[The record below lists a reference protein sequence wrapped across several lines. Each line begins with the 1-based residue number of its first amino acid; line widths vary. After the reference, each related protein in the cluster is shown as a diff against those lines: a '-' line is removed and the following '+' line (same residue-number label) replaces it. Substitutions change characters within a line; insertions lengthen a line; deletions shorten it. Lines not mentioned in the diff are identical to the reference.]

1 MNTTMKTIIDENNM
15 KFNYFKL
22 LVDRNK
28 INLSADLVVA
38 KIKPKFNSVVST
50 SYFLNNILN
59 IVLIKK
65 LLFNFS
71 RNVRDIKYNKMLN
84 NFENLIK
91 FNRPLF
97 EKTILEEIKEALDN
111 TKISIPPKYHQYII
125 NVRFGGNY
133 IFNITQYLINSCNLC
148 VYKYMTPTQYKKYV
162 LKEIKEYIS
171 NPELESNNDIIEY
184 FKCAFDYRQHYYKTN
199 SSNPIQVKFYCKYE
213 NVKEIE
219 SLKHSNKLH
228 LLLMK

>member
-1 MNTTMKTIIDENNM
+1 MNTTMANIIDENIC

-22 LVDRNK
+22 LASKNK
-28 INLSADLVVA
+28 INLSMDIIDA
-38 KIKPKFNSVVST
+38 KIKPKLDKDISVL
-50 SYFLNNILN
+50 YFLNNILN

-97 EKTILEEIKEALDN
+97 EKTFLDEIKEALDK
-111 TKISIPPKYHQYII
+111 TKISIPPNYDKYVMIM
-125 NVRFGGNY
+125 NFESNY
-133 IFNITQYLINSCNLC
+133 CYNIATYLLNSCHI
-148 VYKYMTPTQYKKYV
+148 YTEEYMTPTKYKKWVLEKVKDYV
-162 LKEIKEYIS
+162 SQQE
-171 NPELESNNDIIEY
+171 NNYLIDC
-184 FKCAFDYRQHYYKTN
+184 FKYSFDGRNNYY
-199 SSNPIQVKFYCKYE
+199 SSRYTNPIEIQFCCIYE
-213 NVKEIE
+213 KIKKTENCI
-219 SLKHSNKLH
+219 HSKKLH

>member
-15 KFNYFKL
+15 KFNYFKS
-22 LVDRNK
+22 LVDTNK

-38 KIKPKFNSVVST
+38 KIKPKFNTFVST

-59 IVLIKK
+59 IVFIKK

-84 NFENLIK
+84 NFENLLK

-111 TKISIPPKYHQYII
+111 TKISIPTKCGSYDIIVNFDSKYY
-125 NVRFGGNY
+125 Y
-133 IFNITQYLINSCNLC
+133 DITRYLINGCNLF
-148 VYKYMTPTQYKKYV
+148 VNKYMTPTQYKKYV

-184 FKCAFDYRQHYYKTN
+184 FKCAFDCREHYYRTN
-199 SSNPIQVKFYCKYE
+199 QSNPIKVNFKCRYS
-213 NVKEIE
+213 NIKEIE
-219 SLKHSNKLH
+219 GKKHSNKLH
-228 LLLMK
+228 KLLIK

>member
-15 KFNYFKL
+15 KFNYFKS
-22 LVDRNK
+22 LVDTNK

-38 KIKPKFNSVVST
+38 KIKPKFNTFVST

-59 IVLIKK
+59 IVFIKK

-97 EKTILEEIKEALDN
+97 EETFLDEIKEALDK
-111 TKISIPPKYHQYII
+111 TKISIPSNYDKYVMIMG
-125 NVRFGGNY
+125 FESNY
-133 IFNITQYLINSCNLC
+133 CFNMASYLLNSCC
-148 VYKYMTPTQYKKYV
+148 IYTEEYMTPTKYKKWVLEKIKDYV
-162 LKEIKEYIS
+162 S
-171 NPELESNNDIIEY
+171 QQDNNYLIDC
-184 FKCAFDYRQHYYKTN
+184 FKYSFDWRNNYYTYRCR
-199 SSNPIQVKFYCKYE
+199 NPIEIQFCCRYE
-213 NVKEIE
+213 KIKNTKN
-219 SLKHSNKLH
+219 LYHTDKLH

>member
-1 MNTTMKTIIDENNM
+1 MNTTMANIIDENIG

-22 LVDRNK
+22 LANKNK
-28 INLSADLVVA
+28 INLSMDIIDA
-38 KIKPKFNSVVST
+38 KIKPKLDKDISVL
-50 SYFLNNILN
+50 YFLNNILN

-97 EKTILEEIKEALDN
+97 EKTFLDEIKDALKE
-111 TKISIPPKYHQYII
+111 TKISIPPNYDKYVMIM
-125 NVRFGGNY
+125 NFETNY
-133 IFNITQYLINSCNLC
+133 CYCMANYLLNSCHI
-148 VYKYMTPTQYKKYV
+148 YTEKYMTPTKYKKWVLEKVKDYV
-162 LKEIKEYIS
+162 SQQENNYLIDCFKYSFDCRNHYYRPRCRNPIEIKFCCRYEKIKKIQ
-171 NPELESNNDIIEY
+171 NRIHND
-184 FKCAFDYRQHYYKTN
+184 
-199 SSNPIQVKFYCKYE
+199 
-213 NVKEIE
+213 
-219 SLKHSNKLH
+219 KLH

>member
-1 MNTTMKTIIDENNM
+1 MNTTMANIIDENIG

-22 LVDRNK
+22 LANKNK
-28 INLSADLVVA
+28 INLSMDIIDA
-38 KIKPKFNSVVST
+38 KIKPKLDKDISVL
-50 SYFLNNILN
+50 YFLNNILN

-97 EKTILEEIKEALDN
+97 EKTFLDEIKDALKE
-111 TKISIPPKYHQYII
+111 TKISIPPNYDKYIM
-125 NVRFGGNY
+125 NMNFETNY
-133 IFNITQYLINSCNLC
+133 CYCMANYLLFDCRLHTER
-148 VYKYMTPTQYKKYV
+148 YMTPTKYKKWV
-162 LKEIKEYIS
+162 LEEVKEFVSIQNEIYII
-171 NPELESNNDIIEY
+171 NC
-184 FKCAFDYRQHYYKTN
+184 FKRAFNHRQHYY
-199 SSNPIQVKFYCKYE
+199 SSRYTNPIIVDFVVKYE
-213 NVKEIE
+213 KIKKTENCI
-219 SLKHSNKLH
+219 HSKKLH

>member
-1 MNTTMKTIIDENNM
+1 MNTTMANIIDENIG

-22 LVDRNK
+22 LASKNK
-28 INLSADLVVA
+28 INLSTDIIDA
-38 KIKPKFNSVVST
+38 KIKPKLDKDISIL
-50 SYFLNNILN
+50 YFLNNILN

-97 EKTILEEIKEALDN
+97 EKTFLDEIKEALDK
-111 TKISIPPKYHQYII
+111 TKISIPPNYDKYVMIMNFETKYYFSIAYH
-125 NVRFGGNY
+125 
-133 IFNITQYLINSCNLC
+133 LLNSCNL
-148 VYKYMTPTQYKKYV
+148 YKEEYMTPTKYKKWAFEKIKDYV
-162 LKEIKEYIS
+162 SQQE
-171 NPELESNNDIIEY
+171 NNYIIEC
-184 FKCAFDYRQHYYKTN
+184 FKYAFDCRSQHFYN
-199 SSNPIQVKFYCKYE
+199 SRCRNPIEIQFCCRYE
-213 NVKEIE
+213 KIKNTENLI
-219 SLKHSNKLH
+219 HTDKLH

>member
-1 MNTTMKTIIDENNM
+1 MNTTMANIIDENIG

-22 LVDRNK
+22 LANKNK
-28 INLSADLVVA
+28 INLSMDIIDA
-38 KIKPKFNSVVST
+38 KIKPKLDKDISVL
-50 SYFLNNILN
+50 YFLNNILN

-97 EKTILEEIKEALDN
+97 EKTFLDEIKEALDK
-111 TKISIPPKYHQYII
+111 TKISIPPNYGKYII
-125 NVRFGGNY
+125 NMCFESKLC
-133 IFNITQYLINSCNLC
+133 FNIVSYLLNSCDL
-148 VYKYMTPTQYKKYV
+148 YTQKYMTPTKYKKWVLEKVKDYV
-162 LKEIKEYIS
+162 SQQE
-171 NPELESNNDIIEY
+171 NNYLIDC
-184 FKCAFDYRQHYYKTN
+184 FKYSFDYRQHYYR
-199 SSNPIQVKFYCKYE
+199 SHCRNPIEIKFYCRYDKIKNIE
-213 NVKEIE
+213 NRI
-219 SLKHSNKLH
+219 HTDKLH

>member
-1 MNTTMKTIIDENNM
+1 MNTTMANIIDENIC

-22 LVDRNK
+22 LASKNK
-28 INLSADLVVA
+28 INLSMDIIDAQ
-38 KIKPKFNSVVST
+38 IKPKLDKDISVL
-50 SYFLNNILN
+50 YFLNNILN

-97 EKTILEEIKEALDN
+97 EKTFLDEIKDALKE
-111 TKISIPPKYHQYII
+111 TKISIPPNYDKYVMIM
-125 NVRFGGNY
+125 NFETNY
-133 IFNITQYLINSCNLC
+133 CYCMANYLLNSCHI
-148 VYKYMTPTQYKKYV
+148 YTEKYMTPTKYKKWV
-162 LKEIKEYIS
+162 LEKVKEFVSNQQDCYIINCFKKAFDWKEY
-171 NPELESNNDIIEY
+171 
-184 FKCAFDYRQHYYKTN
+184 YYSAR
-199 SSNPIQVKFYCKYE
+199 SSNPIIIDFVVRYDKI
-213 NVKEIE
+213 IE
-219 SLKHSNKLH
+219 SKNIFHSKKLH

>member
-1 MNTTMKTIIDENNM
+1 MNTTMANIIDENIC

-22 LVDRNK
+22 LANKNK
-28 INLSADLVVA
+28 INLSMDIIEAQ
-38 KIKPKFNSVVST
+38 IKPKLDKDISVL
-50 SYFLNNILN
+50 YFLNNILN

-97 EKTILEEIKEALDN
+97 EKTFLDEIKEVLDK
-111 TKISIPPKYHQYII
+111 TKISIPPNYDKYFINMGFDSQYC
-125 NVRFGGNY
+125 Y
-133 IFNITQYLINSCNLC
+133 SMPSYLLHSCLI
-148 VYKYMTPTQYKKYV
+148 YTEKYMTPTKYKKWVLEKVKDYV
-162 LKEIKEYIS
+162 SQQE
-171 NPELESNNDIIEY
+171 NNKLIDC
-184 FKCAFDYRQHYYKTN
+184 FKYSFDYRQHYYPSRESKR
-199 SSNPIQVKFYCKYE
+199 NPIDIEFCCRYE
-213 NVKEIE
+213 KIKKTETQN
-219 SLKHSNKLH
+219 HTNKLH

>member
-1 MNTTMKTIIDENNM
+1 MNTTMANIIDENIC

-22 LVDRNK
+22 LASKNK
-28 INLSADLVVA
+28 INLSMDIIDA
-38 KIKPKFNSVVST
+38 KIKPKLDKDISIL
-50 SYFLNNILN
+50 YFLNNILN

-97 EKTILEEIKEALDN
+97 EKTFLDEIKETLDK
-111 TKISIPPKYHQYII
+111 TKISIPPNYDKYVM
-125 NVRFGGNY
+125 NMCFESNY
-133 IFNITQYLINSCNLC
+133 CYNIASYLLNSLLL
-148 VYKYMTPTQYKKYV
+148 YTEEYMTPTKYKKWVLEKVKDYV
-162 LKEIKEYIS
+162 S
-171 NPELESNNDIIEY
+171 QQESNYLIDCFKYSFDCREY
-184 FKCAFDYRQHYYKTN
+184 YY
-199 SSNPIQVKFYCKYE
+199 SSRYTNPIEIEFYCRYE
-213 NVKEIE
+213 KIKKTKNCIHNK
-219 SLKHSNKLH
+219 KLH

>member
-1 MNTTMKTIIDENNM
+1 MNNTMASIIDENIC

-22 LVDRNK
+22 LASKNK
-28 INLSADLVVA
+28 INLSMDIIDA
-38 KIKPKFNSVVST
+38 KIKPKLDKNISVL
-50 SYFLNNILN
+50 YFLNNILN

-125 NVRFGGNY
+125 NVGFGGNY
-133 IFNITQYLINSCNLC
+133 CFNITQYLINSCNLF

-184 FKCAFDYRQHYYKTN
+184 FKCAFNYRQHYYKTN

-213 NVKEIE
+213 NVKKNE

>member
-1 MNTTMKTIIDENNM
+1 MNTTMANIIDENIG

-22 LVDRNK
+22 LASKNK
-28 INLSADLVVA
+28 INLSMDIIDA
-38 KIKPKFNSVVST
+38 KIKPKLDKDISVL
-50 SYFLNNILN
+50 YFLNNILN

-97 EKTILEEIKEALDN
+97 EKTFLDEIKEALDK
-111 TKISIPPKYHQYII
+111 TKISIPPNYDKYVI
-125 NVRFGGNY
+125 NMCFESNLC
-133 IFNITQYLINSCNLC
+133 FNIACDLLNSCDLFTE
-148 VYKYMTPTQYKKYV
+148 KYMTPTKYKKWVLEEVKDYV
-162 LKEIKEYIS
+162 SQQE
-171 NPELESNNDIIEY
+171 NNYLIDC
-184 FKCAFDYRQHYYKTN
+184 FKYAFNYRQHYYR
-199 SSNPIQVKFYCKYE
+199 SRCRNPIEIKFYCRYE
-213 NVKEIE
+213 KIKNTENLI
-219 SLKHSNKLH
+219 HNDKLH

>member
-38 KIKPKFNSVVST
+38 KIKPKFNTFVST

-59 IVLIKK
+59 IVFIKK

-111 TKISIPPKYHQYII
+111 TKISIPPKYLQYII
-125 NVRFGGNY
+125 SVSFGGNY
-133 IFNITQYLINSCNLC
+133 CFNITEYLLNSCNLF

-184 FKCAFDYRQHYYKTN
+184 FKCAFNHREHYYRKN
-199 SSNPIQVKFYCKYE
+199 QSNPIKVKFYCKYE
-213 NVKEIE
+213 NVKKIE
-219 SLKHSNKLH
+219 SHKHSNKLH

>member
-1 MNTTMKTIIDENNM
+1 MNKTMASIIDENIC

-22 LVDRNK
+22 LASKNK
-28 INLSADLVVA
+28 INLSMDIIDA
-38 KIKPKFNSVVST
+38 KIKPKLDKDNSVL
-50 SYFLNNILN
+50 YFLNNILN

-97 EKTILEEIKEALDN
+97 EETFLDEIKEALDN
-111 TKISIPPKYHQYII
+111 TKISIPPNYDKYIMI
-125 NVRFGGNY
+125 MNFDSNY
-133 IFNITQYLINSCNLC
+133 IFNMSCHLLNSCLT
-148 VYKYMTPTQYKKYV
+148 YTEEYMTPTKYKKWV
-162 LKEIKEYIS
+162 LKKVKDYVSQEE
-171 NPELESNNDIIEY
+171 NNYLIDC
-184 FKCAFDYRQHYYKTN
+184 FKNSFDFRQHYYR
-199 SSNPIQVKFYCKYE
+199 SSSRNPIEIKFCCRYE
-213 NVKEIE
+213 KIKKTEKRI
-219 SLKHSNKLH
+219 HSDKLH

>member
-15 KFNYFKL
+15 KFNYFKSL
-22 LVDRNK
+22 ADTNK

-38 KIKPKFNSVVST
+38 KIKPKFNTFVSI

-59 IVLIKK
+59 IVFIQK

-111 TKISIPPKYHQYII
+111 TKISIPPKYNKYII
-125 NVRFGGNY
+125 NMNFDNNY
-133 IFNITQYLINSCNLC
+133 CYDITRYLINSCNLF

-184 FKCAFDYRQHYYKTN
+184 FKCAFNHKEHYYRKN
-199 SSNPIQVKFYCKYE
+199 SSNPIKVKFYCKYE

-219 SLKHSNKLH
+219 SHKHSNKLH

>member
-1 MNTTMKTIIDENNM
+1 MNTTMANIIDENIC

-22 LVDRNK
+22 LASKNK
-28 INLSADLVVA
+28 INLSMDIIDAQ
-38 KIKPKFNSVVST
+38 IKPKLDKDISVL
-50 SYFLNNILN
+50 YFLNNILN

-97 EKTILEEIKEALDN
+97 EKTFLDEIKEALDK
-111 TKISIPPKYHQYII
+111 TKLSIP
-125 NVRFGGNY
+125 RNY
-133 IFNITQYLINSCNLC
+133 QNYFIRTTFDNEYLYCIARHLLFNC
-148 VYKYMTPTQYKKYV
+148 VLHIQKYMTPTKYKKWV
-162 LKEIKEYIS
+162 LEKVKEFVSNQQDCYIINCFKKAFDWKEY
-171 NPELESNNDIIEY
+171 
-184 FKCAFDYRQHYYKTN
+184 YYSAR
-199 SSNPIQVKFYCKYE
+199 SSNPIIIDFVVRYDKI
-213 NVKEIE
+213 IE
-219 SLKHSNKLH
+219 SKNIFHSKKLH

>member
-1 MNTTMKTIIDENNM
+1 MNKTMASIIDENIC

-22 LVDRNK
+22 LASKNK
-28 INLSADLVVA
+28 INLSMDIIDA
-38 KIKPKFNSVVST
+38 KIKPKLDKDNSVL
-50 SYFLNNILN
+50 YFLNNILN

-97 EKTILEEIKEALDN
+97 EKTFLDEIKEALDN
-111 TKISIPPKYHQYII
+111 TKISIPSNYDKYII
-125 NVRFGGNY
+125 NICFESNLC
-133 IFNITQYLINSCNLC
+133 FNIASYLIDVDSCELY
-148 VYKYMTPTQYKKYV
+148 VDMYMTPTKYKKWVLEKVKDYV
-162 LKEIKEYIS
+162 SQQE
-171 NPELESNNDIIEY
+171 NNYLIDC
-184 FKCAFDYRQHYYKTN
+184 FKYSFNHRQHYYR
-199 SSNPIQVKFYCKYE
+199 SRCRNPIEIKFYCKYE
-213 NVKEIE
+213 KIKKIE
-219 SLKHSNKLH
+219 NRIHTDKLH

>member
-15 KFNYFKL
+15 KFNYFKS
-22 LVDRNK
+22 LVDTNK

-38 KIKPKFNSVVST
+38 KIKPKFNTFVST

-59 IVLIKK
+59 IVFIKK

-84 NFENLIK
+84 NFENLLK

-97 EKTILEEIKEALDN
+97 EKTILEEIKEAVDN
-111 TKISIPPKYHQYII
+111 TTLSIPTKYDDYII
-125 NVRFGGNY
+125 NVSFDDNY
-133 IFNITQYLINSCNLC
+133 CYNITTHLINSCNLF

-171 NPELESNNDIIEY
+171 NQTNNFIIVC
-184 FKCAFDYRQHYYKTN
+184 FKISFNYKENYYKTN
-199 SSNPIQVKFYCKYE
+199 LSNPIEVEFYCRYTKIKKTE
-213 NVKEIE
+213 NC
-219 SLKHSNKLH
+219 KHSSKLSK
-228 LLLMK
+228 LLLQ